1 MGYGGYYKKPLAED
15 IVNGLDTDIVKRREI
30 GNQLYK
36 ALDLIR
42 NTETIVSANECWME
56 GEELELILDIAHY
69 CLDAE
74 ALKEA
79 NDD

>member
-1 MGYGGYYKKPLAED
+1 MGYDGFSSAED

-36 ALDLIR
+36 ALDLIA
-42 NTETIVSANECWME
+42 NTETLYSGGAWNEH
-56 GEELELILDIAHY
+56 ELLRLISDIAYY

-79 NDD
+79 TDY